1 MENKTGWKW
10 EVDRNKPAE
19 DLAKKV
25 RFELNPTEQ
34 KELIVRLLIHLKEP
48 LDLLDEYADMI
59 AMLEENGGHLEATRV
74 QCWEMVKE
82 KPQSYLSE
90 VKQR

>member
-1 MENKTGWKW
+1 MKNRVGWEW
-10 EVDRNKPAE
+10 EVDRKNPAE

-25 RFELNPTEQ
+25 RYELNPTEQ
-34 KELIVRLLIHLKEP
+34 KELIARLLVHLEEP

-59 AMLEENGGHLEATRV
+59 AMLEENGGHLKATRE

-82 KPQSYLSE
+82 EPQTI
-90 VKQR
+90 